1 MEMNHD
7 KPFFNGKLIVLR
19 AMEPEDLE
27 VLYQIEND
35 TTLWAHGASNVP
47 YSRFALR
54 KFINETL
61 NDIYADRQLRL
72 IVETRD
78 THEVAG
84 CIDLFDYNV
93 RHHRAEIGIVI
104 RKPYQSQG
112 FGREAMSLLLRYSFS
127 FLRLHQLYAYVACAN
142 IPACQLFETIGFE
155 KTAVLKDWI
164 WEGGDYRSVALYTL
178 CQD

>member
-1 MEMNHD
+1 MDMND
-7 KPFFNGKLIVLR
+7 DMLFFEGKKVILR

-35 TTLWAHGASNVP
+35 TSLWVHGISNVP

-72 IVETRD
+72 IIEHRD
-78 THEVAG
+78 SHEVAG

-93 RHHRAEIGIVI
+93 RHHRAEIGLVV
-104 RKPYQSQG
+104 RKAFQRRG
-112 FGREAMSLLLRYSFS
+112 LGHEALCLLLRYAFS

-142 IPACQLFETIGFE
+142 LPACGLFEQCGFE

-164 WEGGDYRSVALYTL
+164 WEGGDYKSVCLYTL